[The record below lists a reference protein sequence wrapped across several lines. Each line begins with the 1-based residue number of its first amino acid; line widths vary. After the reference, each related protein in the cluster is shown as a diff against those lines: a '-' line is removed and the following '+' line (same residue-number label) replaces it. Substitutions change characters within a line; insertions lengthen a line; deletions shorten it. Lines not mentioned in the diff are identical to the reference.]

1 MSSNSNDILSGFSAE
16 TLLGSDAH
24 VIKEVTDL
32 LHDLRYSSQG
42 NEISLDEA
50 FMQLQ
55 NEVDSLPVLTLDM
68 DVPPGTENEYLIRL
82 STSQEKVLDDCDRI
96 LRRIL
101 EYQSKLKNA
110 ERAIKKYR
118 SDFMA
123 WYILAA
129 SYLVMQ
135 HKVKF
140 PPSQVKQLAE
150 SEFSRLL
157 ENVDVQVDNLIS
169 SVEHLTE
176 EARQHKKIQSEKH
189 GLGKDQANASW
200 TSHLGNP
207 NGIAP
212 NRADD
217 MAQEIEEEEVDDE
230 VPAFVSRSPQV
241 GSLVDTSHGLAEVG
255 EPGFLPT
262 KVVTS
267 NQDLLDEA
275 EPGDTVV
282 LRFQDNVAP
291 TLEAIKDTV
300 KITGPVTLPLATP
313 EQVADFLNE
322 DDAPKQAAVM
332 AAGASTL
339 KSRKRLILTED
350 EELM

>member
-1 MSSNSNDILSGFSAE
+1 MSNSNDILSGFSAK
-16 TLLGSDAH
+16 TLLGDDAH
-24 VIKEVTDL
+24 VLKEIAAL

-42 NEISLDEA
+42 SEISLDDA
-50 FMQLQ
+50 FIQLQ
-55 NEVDSLPVLTLDM
+55 QAVDSLPSIVLDM

-82 STSQEKVLDDCDRI
+82 STSQEKVLDDCDRV

-118 SDFMA
+118 ADFMA

-129 SYLVMQ
+129 SYVVMQ
-135 HKVKF
+135 HKIKF

-150 SEFSRLL
+150 AEFTRLID
-157 ENVDVQVDNLIS
+157 NVDVQVDNLIS

-189 GLGKDQANASW
+189 SLGKDQANASW
-200 TSHLGNP
+200 TSNLGNP

-217 MAQEIEEEEVDDE
+217 MAQEFAEEDEEDE
-230 VPAFVSRSPQV
+230 VPAFVSRSPKV

-255 EPGFLPT
+255 EPGFLPS

-275 EPGDTVV
+275 KPGDTVV
-282 LRFQDNVAP
+282 LRFQENVAP

-313 EQVADFLNE
+313 EEVADFLNE